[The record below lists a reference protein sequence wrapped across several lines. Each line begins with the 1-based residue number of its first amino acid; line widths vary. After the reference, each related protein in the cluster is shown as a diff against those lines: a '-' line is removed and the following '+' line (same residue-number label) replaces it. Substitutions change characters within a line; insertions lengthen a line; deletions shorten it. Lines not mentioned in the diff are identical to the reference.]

1 MSESTE
7 FSNHHRKKVFA
18 KSFKCL
24 MKHVNS
30 FPTRRTLQPPTASS
44 DGENTFINTRPESIK
59 YYRERNVQC
68 CRACSRGMHQGLFA
82 LNPFPSFFVSHL
94 LLKPEKKRSDI
105 QWSGNFFSIHYSFIT
120 HTTHKVCELVCARYS
135 EKVLSGRLCWKIS
148 EKSFFSEPFPRKTIL
163 SKRCDGKSKPTLKMY
178 TTPAEQNHPNPAF
191 VHLPDISRSAL
202 FRRCQATAF

>member
-1 MSESTE
+1 
-7 FSNHHRKKVFA
+7 
-18 KSFKCL
+18 

-30 FPTRRTLQPPTASS
+30 FPTRRTLQPPTAPS

-68 CRACSRGMHQGLFA
+68 CRACSRGMHRGLFA

-120 HTTHKVCELVCARYS
+120 HTTHRVCLFVCARYS
-135 EKVLSGRLCWKIS
+135 EKDLSGRLCWKIS
-148 EKSFFSEPFPRKTIL
+148 EKSFFLRTLPSKNYSFEAMWWKKQAHPQNVHNSGRTEPPQPNVRPSPRYQSVSL
-163 SKRCDGKSKPTLKMY
+163 VSS
-178 TTPAEQNHPNPAF
+178 
-191 VHLPDISRSAL
+191 LPGNCFLR
-202 FRRCQATAF
+202 